1 MLSALPSL
9 LLAVPQ
15 CRDGWTPYTENGAT
29 KCVYTTFETH
39 GIALYNT
46 DCVAVCESLARPWLD
61 ALDPTPQNLCMSS
74 EAEVA
79 WWHANSPRAT
89 HWVGISR
96 TGGAESGARW
106 SAEGGEGVTHL
117 NDQCIAS
124 ASSFYTD
131 TFAHSPS
138 SGESSNVWANND
150 PGLLLFTTDMALGTE
165 DCLLMV
171 NEVAANGDHA
181 GGGPGW
187 CAHAP
192 RAAPRSARAPCP
204 TSHRTAPRS
213 SAAPRPSIRYDWS
226 CNMTASRMPGCEP
239 PRDSW
244 KEGFCPVCA
253 CELPAAEPLACDD
266 VSLEFNGELRSKCG
280 APALRR
286 DSGALRATVSDDAP
300 PPPDRLSSGTAVAR
314 TARR

>member
-46 DCVAVCESLARPWLD
+46 DCVTVCESLARPWLD

-124 ASSFYTD
+124 ASSFYEQV
-131 TFAHSPS
+131 FAHTPTSEGGGPS
-138 SGESSNVWANND
+138 DAWAGND
-150 PGLLLFTTDMALGTE
+150 PGFIPGTQDHDGKE
-165 DCLLMV
+165 NCILAI
-171 NEVAANGDHA
+171 NENTA
-181 GGGPGW
+181 GGDNPGLATTTISMPGPG
-187 CAHAP
+187 
-192 RAAPRSARAPCP
+192 
-204 TSHRTAPRS
+204 
-213 SAAPRPSIRYDWS
+213 RPSHL
-226 CNMTASRMPGCEP
+226 SRNDGGHG
-239 PRDSW
+239 SW
-244 KEGFCPVCA
+244 LTG
-253 CELPAAEPLACDD
+253 
-266 VSLEFNGELRSKCG
+266 G
-280 APALRR
+280 
-286 DSGALRATVSDDAP
+286 
-300 PPPDRLSSGTAVAR
+300 
-314 TARR
+314 

>member
-46 DCVAVCESLARPWLD
+46 DCVTVCESLARPWLD

-106 SAEGGEGVTHL
+106 SPEGGEGVTHF

-131 TFAHSPS
+131 TFAHSPD
-138 SGESSNVWANND
+138 SGESSSVWANND
-150 PGLLLFTTDMALGTE
+150 PGLLIFTTDMGLGTE

-187 CAHAP
+187 CA
-192 RAAPRSARAPCP
+192 RAP
-204 TSHRTAPRS
+204 PR
-213 SAAPRPSIRYDWS
+213 R
-226 CNMTASRMPGCEP
+226 
-239 PRDSW
+239 
-244 KEGFCPVCA
+244 
-253 CELPAAEPLACDD
+253 
-266 VSLEFNGELRSKCG
+266 
-280 APALRR
+280 PALRPRAPPHLAPHRASLIRRPSPTHQVRLVVQR
-286 DSGALRATVSDDAP
+286 DGVAHAWLRAAAG
-300 PPPDRLSSGTAVAR
+300 LVAGGLLPR
-314 TARR
+314 VRV

>member
-9 LLAVPQ
+9 LLGVPQ

-46 DCVAVCESLARPWLD
+46 DCVTVCESLARPWLD

-89 HWVGISR
+89 HWVGIRR

-106 SAEGGEGVTHL
+106 SPEGGEGVTHS

-131 TFAHSPS
+131 TLAHSPT
-138 SGESSNVWANND
+138 SGESSNVWANNE
-150 PGLLLFTTDMALGTE
+150 PGLGLWTTDQVLGTE
-165 DCLLMV
+165 DCLLMI
-171 NEVAANGDHA
+171 NEVAADGDHA

-187 CAHAP
+187 CARPAP
-192 RAAPRSARAPCP
+192 PATHLAPHRASLISRPSRIHQVRLVVQHDGVADAWLRAAAGLVEGGLLPRVR
-204 TSHRTAPRS
+204 
-213 SAAPRPSIRYDWS
+213 
-226 CNMTASRMPGCEP
+226 
-239 PRDSW
+239 
-244 KEGFCPVCA
+244 V
-253 CELPAAEPLACDD
+253 
-266 VSLEFNGELRSKCG
+266 
-280 APALRR
+280 
-286 DSGALRATVSDDAP
+286 
-300 PPPDRLSSGTAVAR
+300 
-314 TARR
+314 